1 MGNELQV
8 SESQQ
13 LQVQVDVANKY
24 PRNLVTFVDDVFNV
38 VVRDQDFAMS
48 CIYCVPVGQA
58 QDKSQTFA
66 MGPSVRLSEEMQKYW
81 KHLRIVV
88 NCEEQSDKIIVQGLV
103 MDCQANNVETL
114 TSTSST
120 KDSSG
125 RAWSDRRKELKLKAM
140 QSCMKRDLRISIM
153 GKSYADELIQKII
166 DEILT
171 DKVQVWEYCKTK
183 YYEIGVPENT
193 VLKYFKAG
201 SADELTRKQIY
212 QAIGMYNFLKD
223 NGKEPDYLFGSMSDK
238 PASRPQVTPDMVKV
252 EPLQE
257 QPANASQKKP
267 ASNAKK
273 AAAPTQNQK
282 PSEVMDDSEFV
293 KTAMPLIIKMGYD
306 ENSISSVL
314 EAELSITGGIHNV
327 PADMQSGVID
337 FLTTMARV

>member
-24 PRNLVTFVDDVFNV
+24 PRNLTTFVDDVFNV

-81 KHLRIVV
+81 KHLRVVV
-88 NCEEQSDKIIVQGLV
+88 NCTEEPDKIIVQGLI

-125 RAWSDRRKELKLKAM
+125 RSWSDRRKELKLKAM

-183 YYEIGVPENT
+183 YSEIGVTENT

-201 SADELTRKQIY
+201 SADELTGKQIY

-223 NGKEPDYLFGSMSDK
+223 NGKEPDYLFGESGNK
-238 PASRPQVTPDMVKV
+238 APSRPQVTPDMVKV
-252 EPLQE
+252 EPVQE
-257 QPANASQKKP
+257 QPSNAPQKKP
-267 ASNAKK
+267 AANSKK
-273 AAAPTQNQK
+273 AAPAANNK

-293 KTAMPLIIKMGYD
+293 KTALSLMTKAGHD
-306 ENSISSVL
+306 EGSIDSIL
-314 EAELSITGGIHNV
+314 EAELSIHGGIRNV
-327 PADMQSGVID
+327 PADQQSGVID
-337 FLTTMARV
+337 LLSSMAGV